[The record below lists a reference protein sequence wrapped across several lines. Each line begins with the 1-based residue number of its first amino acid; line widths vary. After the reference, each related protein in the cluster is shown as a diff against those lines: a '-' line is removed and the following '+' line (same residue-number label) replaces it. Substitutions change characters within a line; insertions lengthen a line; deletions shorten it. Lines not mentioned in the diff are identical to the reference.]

1 MHWRIEQEKM
11 KTLDHP
17 SSMGEN
23 ATDTEKEVF
32 KVEVYEYVKFRNI
45 LKANLEKSYKL
56 ILGQCTDIT
65 RTKLK
70 GLPDWEATNDTFN
83 VIKLLKTIG
92 SLPNQDT
99 DQKYHLLSL

>member
-17 SSMGEN
+17 SSMGED

-56 ILGQCTDIT
+56 ILGQCTDLT
-65 RTKLK
+65 YMQLE
-70 GLPDWEATNDTFN
+70 GLQDWEATNDTSN
-83 VIKLLKTIG
+83 VIKLLKTIR
-92 SLPNQDT
+92 SLTNQDT
-99 DQKYHLLSL
+99 YQKYHLLSL